1 MTSDIWTSS
10 FINDLTD
17 EDLQSFQEI
26 VVKDVKNQY
35 CSSDE
40 KSILKNNLDLWFFCL
55 RNIRKEVEL
64 KLSHR
69 KINVRADIHQMKID
83 GVPEYEIDQ
92 FYIDSQKSRNGIKK
106 FLTAVERKTLY
117 VKLLIDEEDKS

>member
-40 KSILKNNLDLWFFCL
+40 KSILKNNLDLWLFCL

>member
-40 KSILKNNLDLWFFCL
+40 KSILKNNLDLWLFCL

-83 GVPEYEIDQ
+83 GVSEYEIDQ